1 MFEHQQIL
9 DRIIEIEKILIH
21 LGFEKKND
29 FPKNWNLDSTMKFTP
44 KNDNFTVNYKNQN
57 RVLMSI
63 DVGIVSGL
71 IFTLS
76 GSYKPNGNIWEQIYT
91 DYFFKDKFHNHQFF
105 VEELRDFKIKLFTN
119 NYVN

>member
-63 DVGIVSGL
+63 EVGIVSGL
-71 IFTLS
+71 IFTAA
-76 GSYKPNGNIWEQIYT
+76 KMFPWI
-91 DYFFKDKFHNHQFF
+91 FKTTEDLNH
-105 VEELRDFKIKLFTN
+105 RASSSRRWKR
-119 NYVN
+119 